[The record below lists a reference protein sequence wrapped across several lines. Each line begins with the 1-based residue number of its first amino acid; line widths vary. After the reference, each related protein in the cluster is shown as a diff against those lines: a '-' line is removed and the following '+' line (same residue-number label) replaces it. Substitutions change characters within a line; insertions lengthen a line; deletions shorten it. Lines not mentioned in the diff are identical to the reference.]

1 MRKRQIVCATAAFLA
16 IGSIMPIYC
25 RGLVWRFLGDTGMR
39 VSQDH
44 EKIQVDSR
52 QEPFRAVRLRVRGDN
67 FFCQKVVVNYGDGS
81 FEELTIGGR
90 ISVEGSDR
98 IIDFSGGAHVLKS
111 VEFWYFREPWEH
123 APHVTLYGTR

>member
-1 MRKRQIVCATAAFLA
+1 
-16 IGSIMPIYC
+16 MPTYC
-25 RGLVWRFLGDTGMR
+25 RGLVWRFLGDTGIR
-39 VSQDH
+39 ASQDH
-44 EKIQVDSR
+44 EKIQVDGR
-52 QEPFRAVRLRVRGDN
+52 QEPFRAVQLRVRGDN

-81 FEELTIGGR
+81 FEELAIGGR
-90 ISVEGSDR
+90 ISAEGSDR